1 MSRKNEWYW
10 GIKHMKVYSF
20 VGLYLEAHE
29 RKYVLHM
36 SIRPW
41 KKTTLP
47 ISMIPKVR
55 NYISIWLTD
64 ETSNDSSSFLHSDQE
79 KTWWTIQCTSPSCH
93 VLLLSSVILSW
104 CCTWPTTLDWDQT
117 PTHQPQIIGFLVFR
131 FQSYREKNILLN
143 EYTKLDINLCAVHMS
158 LVHMYTHIYVHK

>member
-1 MSRKNEWYW
+1 MSENMCYTWA
-10 GIKHMKVYSF
+10 F
-20 VGLYLEAHE
+20 VRE
-29 RKYVLHM
+29 
-36 SIRPW
+36 
-41 KKTTLP
+41 KKTTIP

-131 FQSYREKNILLN
+131 FQSYREKKYIT
-143 EYTKLDINLCAVHMS
+143 EW
-158 LVHMYTHIYVHK
+158 VHKIGYKPVCCAHVTCAYVYTYLRTQITP